1 MEIIIIK
8 VTKKI
13 QWKYEIYGGN
23 VESTLNAI

>member
-8 VTKKI
+8 VAKKI

-23 VESTLNAI
+23 VKFTLNAT